1 MQGVKNIIFDLGGVL
16 FNIDFKKTEAAFVAI
31 GVENFSE
38 MFGQHHSNDLFIQL
52 ETGAISPNEFY
63 DAFRTNTQLALT
75 NDQIKTAWNALLI
88 DFRLPSLEWLKSI
101 KNKYRIFL
109 FSNTNQIH
117 YESFLETYFNQTGK
131 TDFNDFFEKAYYSQE
146 MGLRK
151 PSLEPFIQILEN
163 HGLVAA
169 ETVFIDDTLK
179 NIEAAQ
185 QVGIQ
190 TIHLQWPQTLPELD
204 L

>member
-1 MQGVKNIIFDLGGVL
+1 MQGVKNIILDLGGVL
-16 FNIDFKKTEAAFVAI
+16 FNIDFKKLAAAFVALGI
-31 GVENFSE
+31 ENFSE
-38 MFGQHHSNDLFIQL
+38 MYTQHHSNDLFAQL
-52 ETGAISPNEFY
+52 ETGAITPNEFY
-63 DAFRTNTQLALT
+63 DAFRANTQVALS
-75 NDQIKTAWNALLI
+75 NEQIKTAWNALLI
-88 DFRLPSLEWLKSI
+88 DFRLPSIAWLKTI
-101 KNKYRIFL
+101 KNKYRVFL

-117 YESFLETYFNQTGK
+117 YEAFLQTYFNQTGANN
-131 TDFNDFFEKAYYSQE
+131 FNDFFEKAYYSQQ
-146 MGLRK
+146 MGMRK

-163 HGLVAA
+163 HGLIAA

-190 TIHLQWPQTLPELD
+190 TIHLQWPQTLPTLG

>member
-16 FNIDFKKTEAAFVAI
+16 FNIDFKKTEAAFVAL

-38 MFGQHHSNDLFIQL
+38 MFTQHHSNDLFIQL
-52 ETGAISPNEFY
+52 ETGAISPDEFY
-63 DAFRTNTQLALT
+63 DAFRDTTQIALT
-75 NDQIKTAWNALLI
+75 NHQIKTAWNALLI
-88 DFRLPSLEWLKSI
+88 DFRLPSLEWLDSI

-117 YESFLETYFNQTGK
+117 YESFLETYFIQTGK
-131 TDFNDFFEKAYYSQE
+131 TNFNDFFEKAYYSQE

-179 NIEAAQ
+179 NIEAAR

>member
-1 MQGVKNIIFDLGGVL
+1 
-16 FNIDFKKTEAAFVAI
+16 
-31 GVENFSE
+31 
-38 MFGQHHSNDLFIQL
+38 
-52 ETGAISPNEFY
+52 
-63 DAFRTNTQLALT
+63 
-75 NDQIKTAWNALLI
+75 LLI
-88 DFRLPSLEWLKSI
+88 DFRLPSLEWLISI

-117 YESFLETYFNQTGK
+117 YESFLKTYFNQTGK
-131 TDFNDFFEKAYYSQE
+131 NNFNDFFEKAYYSHQ

-151 PSLEPFIQILEN
+151 PTLEPFIQILEN

-185 QVGIQ
+185 QVGMQ